1 MSADMLDDA
10 DAAQALYIQNAIANK
25 KKVPE
30 KTGFCLACG
39 EAIEQ
44 GVFCDIDCSK
54 DYEKMEKM
62 RKISG
67 KKVDSE

>member
-1 MSADMLDDA
+1 MSADMLEDA

-39 EAIEQ
+39 EPVE
-44 GVFCDIDCSK
+44 GVFCDAGCRE

-67 KKVDSE
+67 RKVDSE

>member
-10 DAAQALYIQNAIANK
+10 DAAQALYIQNAMANK

-39 EAIEQ
+39 EEVEGA
-44 GVFCDIDCSK
+44 FCDAGCRE
-54 DYEKMEKM
+54 DYEKLEKM

-67 KKVDSE
+67 KKVDSV